1 MSNAMPKSEAIKGRL
16 YDLLVARLPACVNES
31 GNLCVADLAE
41 RLNMSPEGVYRWLRS
56 DEISKKGRA
65 KLIELSK
72 QLTDQDFFPHTLEPL
87 TEDELRAFL

>member
-1 MSNAMPKSEAIKGRL
+1 MSNATPKSDAIKGAL
-16 YDLLVARLPACVNES
+16 YDLLVAKLPRCVNES

-56 DEISKKGRA
+56 DEISKKGRV
-65 KLIELSK
+65 KLVELSK
-72 QLTDQDFFPHTLEPL
+72 QMATEDLFPKTLVPL